1 MDGEEETVKEYT
13 SFSTSTMLDAALI
26 AVKGEYWIEAYDKVD
41 NHSFGRVIKIDYDIE
56 TLNRIFCGYGLKKC
70 RGI

>member
-1 MDGEEETVKEYT
+1 MDGEEETVKEYN
-13 SFSTSTMLDAALI
+13 FSTSTMLDAALI

-56 TLNRIFCGYGLKKC
+56 TLNRISSVDTVLRC